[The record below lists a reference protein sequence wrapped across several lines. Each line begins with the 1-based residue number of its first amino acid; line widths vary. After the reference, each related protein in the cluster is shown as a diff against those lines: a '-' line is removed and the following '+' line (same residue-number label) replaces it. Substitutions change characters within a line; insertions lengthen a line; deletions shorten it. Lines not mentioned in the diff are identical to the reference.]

1 MIVRFSRSARG
12 MTFAISL
19 GMQDAVPSSSRRNRW
34 ALIALLALLLILLPL
49 YLWPLRGGLSGVPGT
64 SAPPGSVRDPRSAAA
79 VAQISSDVWN
89 ALMGRTPAAAPS
101 SPSARPRPNLT
112 MITSAEVPG
121 SGLPGLD
128 DEPLPD
134 SPSALARG
142 LLAQFGTTGVP
153 DGSSGGGDAASPSTD
168 PASASEDGAGT
179 GGAPAEFSLGG
190 YFSLGNL
197 GMTGGGPGGGLVE
210 TDLGGPGD
218 PVEDLV
224 EGRRSR
230 SGAGGCGSGRPAT
243 PAAGRTW
250 HYWVRPHGGV
260 PAAGWGFLPGASAI
274 LGDKFW
280 SLRNHLLA

>member
-19 GMQDAVPSSSRRNRW
+19 GMQGAVPSSSRRNRW

-49 YLWPLRGGLSGVPGT
+49 YLWPLRGGLSGLPGT

-179 GGAPAEFSLGG
+179 GGAPAEFSPGG

-197 GMTGGGPGGGLVE
+197 GPWTGGGPGGGPGGGLG
-210 TDLGGPGD
+210 GGPGGGPGGGLGGEPPISGLVQALD
-218 PVEDLV
+218 AGPGDLAPTPEPATLV
-224 EGRRSR
+224 LIGSNLALLGAAAWRRSR
-230 SGAGGCGSGRPAT
+230 R
-243 PAAGRTW
+243 RL
-250 HYWVRPHGGV
+250 GV
-260 PAAGWGFLPGASAI
+260 PPGS
-274 LGDKFW
+274 
-280 SLRNHLLA
+280 

>member
-34 ALIALLALLLILLPL
+34 AVIALLALLLILLPL
-49 YLWPLRGGLSGVPGT
+49 YLWPLRGGLSGLPGT

-168 PASASEDGAGT
+168 PSSASEDGAGT
-179 GGAPAEFSLGG
+179 GGAPAEFGPGG
-190 YFSLGNL
+190 YFTLGNL
-197 GMTGGGPGGGLVE
+197 GPWTGGGPGGGPGGGGPSGGLGGRAPISGLVQAL
-210 TDLGGPGD
+210 DAGPGD
-218 PVEDLV
+218 LAPTPEPATLV
-224 EGRRSR
+224 LVGSNLALLGAAAWRRSR
-230 SGAGGCGSGRPAT
+230 R
-243 PAAGRTW
+243 RL
-250 HYWVRPHGGV
+250 GV
-260 PAAGWGFLPGASAI
+260 PPGS
-274 LGDKFW
+274 
-280 SLRNHLLA
+280 